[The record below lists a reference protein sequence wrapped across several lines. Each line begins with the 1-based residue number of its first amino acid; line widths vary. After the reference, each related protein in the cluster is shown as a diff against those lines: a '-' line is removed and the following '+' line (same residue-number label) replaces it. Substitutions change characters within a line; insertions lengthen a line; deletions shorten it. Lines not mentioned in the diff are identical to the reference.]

1 MFCFVFLTV
10 ICQLCRTLWSHHNT
24 KFRPTVLVQ
33 RPEKKSVFYLENYT
47 IVFNT
52 AKNNWM
58 NKQLKFGWTHNCSY
72 IYIYVLK
79 KKEKSF
85 LLCRQTQA
93 NWFPCIH
100 ACYSDSREKSSWKRQ
115 HDQKSCD
122 HVQRTY
128 DLGVFKRFALKTWI
142 RSAVQSAFTT
152 ILVDQNTN
160 KMGIRWTKFVMDLLW
175 VCNWMGNWTE
185 LK

>member
-79 KKEKSF
+79 KKRKAFCSVDRHRLTGSLASTHATVTLGKRVVGNGSTTKS
-85 LLCRQTQA
+85 LVTMCKERM
-93 NWFPCIH
+93 
-100 ACYSDSREKSSWKRQ
+100 
-115 HDQKSCD
+115 
-122 HVQRTY
+122 
-128 DLGVFKRFALKTWI
+128 
-142 RSAVQSAFTT
+142 
-152 ILVDQNTN
+152 ILVSS
-160 KMGIRWTKFVMDLLW
+160 KGLLW
-175 VCNWMGNWTE
+175 RHG
-185 LK
+185 